1 MNRQLQNIQPT
12 PAPPLFPKKNILYK
26 NYLTEKSDDSLA
38 SSYT

>member
-1 MNRQLQNIQPT
+1 MYRQLQNIQPT
-12 PAPPLFPKKNILYK
+12 PPPLFRKKNILYK